1 MSSPAP
7 SVLLVE
13 DNPGDAELVRLRLQE
28 GESHAEIDCVS
39 RLADGLAHLGH
50 KRPSVVLL
58 DLNLPDSQGA
68 DTFCKVVEAAPGV
81 PVVILSGQ
89 NDEALAIHALN
100 YGVQDY
106 INKKDLTSHGLSRAV
121 RFAIHRQALLRS
133 LDAARQQREEFKKQ
147 LLSDVSDELDPLL
160 LRIQR
165 YATNLLQGITG
176 LLSPEQRDHL
186 RTIIDCVEE
195 LKTILCKLRDASL
208 SASERLRAEQQWL
221 AAADL
226 AGQSLATVLE
236 QIHRQPLHTGG
247 GEDRD
252 LLFALCDPESFLN
265 KI

>member
-1 MSSPAP
+1 MSRSSP

-13 DNPGDAELVRLRLQE
+13 DNPGDAELVRLRLEE
-28 GESHAEIDCVS
+28 GESHAEVDCVS
-39 RLADGLAHLGH
+39 RLADGLAHLGR

-68 DTFCKVVEAAPGV
+68 DTFRKVVEAAPGI

-106 INKKDLTSHGLSRAV
+106 IVKKDITGPNLSRAM
-121 RFAIHRQALLRS
+121 RFAIQRQALLRS
-133 LDAARQQREEFKKQ
+133 LDVARQQREEFKKR

-160 LRIQR
+160 SRIHR
-165 YATNLLQGITG
+165 YATNLLEGVTG

-195 LKTILCKLRDASL
+195 LKTILSKLQDASL

-236 QIHRQPLHTGG
+236 QIHRKPLHTA
-247 GEDRD
+247 GEKDRD

>member
-1 MSSPAP
+1 MKRQFRITTRAGLNRKAKSSCLYPNE
-7 SVLLVE
+7 VDKMLE
-13 DNPGDAELVRLRLQE
+13 E
-28 GESHAEIDCVS
+28 
-39 RLADGLAHLGH
+39 
-50 KRPSVVLL
+50 K
-58 DLNLPDSQGA
+58 
-68 DTFCKVVEAAPGV
+68 
-81 PVVILSGQ
+81 
-89 NDEALAIHALN
+89 
-100 YGVQDY
+100 
-106 INKKDLTSHGLSRAV
+106 
-121 RFAIHRQALLRS
+121 
-133 LDAARQQREEFKKQ
+133 QREEFKKQ

-208 SASERLRAEQQWL
+208 SASERLRAEQQWV

-236 QIHRQPLHTGG
+236 QVHRKRLHTTG

-252 LLFALCDPESFLN
+252 LPFALCDPESFLN

>member
-1 MSSPAP
+1 
-7 SVLLVE
+7 
-13 DNPGDAELVRLRLQE
+13 
-28 GESHAEIDCVS
+28 
-39 RLADGLAHLGH
+39 
-50 KRPSVVLL
+50 
-58 DLNLPDSQGA
+58 
-68 DTFCKVVEAAPGV
+68 
-81 PVVILSGQ
+81 VILSGQ

-106 INKKDLTSHGLSRAV
+106 IIKKDLTSHGLSRAV

-133 LDAARQQREEFKKQ
+133 LDVARQQREEFKKQ

-165 YATNLLQGITG
+165 YATNLSEGITG

-208 SASERLRAEQQWL
+208 SASERLRAEQQWV

>member
-1 MSSPAP
+1 MSSPSP

-39 RLADGLAHLGH
+39 RLSDGLAHLGR
-50 KRPSVVLL
+50 KQPTVILL

-68 DTFCKVVEAAPGV
+68 DTFRRVLEKAPAV

-89 NDEALAIHALN
+89 NDEALAVNALN

-106 INKKDLTSHGLSRAV
+106 IIKKDLTSQGLSRAM
-121 RFAIHRQALLRS
+121 RFAIQRHALLCS
-133 LDAARQQREEFKKQ
+133 LDVARKQREEYKKE
-147 LLSDVSDELDPLL
+147 LLSDVSHELDPLL

-165 YATNLLQGITG
+165 YASNLLEGITG
-176 LLSPEQRDHL
+176 MLSPEQRDHL
-186 RTIIDCVEE
+186 RTIIDSVEE

-226 AGQSLATVLE
+226 AGQSLAAVLE
-236 QIHRQPLHTGG
+236 QIHRKSAHAAND
-247 GEDRD
+247 EDRN
-252 LLFALCDPESFLN
+252 LLFALCDPDGFLK